1 MSDQEHYA
9 RLRAERREQ
18 YQRDHPELG
27 DGTGTFVAEIKEPGD
42 TTGFPRLFVNFYDSP
57 NGMENISLYVI
68 PVFPPGSDYNQKIK
82 IAEALSD
89 MIEQSVC
96 RFVAFLD

>member
-18 YQRDHPELG
+18 YKRDHPELG

-42 TTGFPRLFVNFYDSP
+42 TSGFPSLFLNFYDAP

-68 PVFPPGSDYNQKIK
+68 PEFPPGSDYNQRFK
-82 IAEALSD
+82 IAKDLSD
-89 MIEQSVC
+89 ALEQRVC
-96 RFVAFLD
+96 RFVAFPD